1 MELHWVS
8 LLLSYLTLSDC
19 MKNTLTC
26 LSQEPRIIWRK
37 AGNKVVLSCTV
48 NPECHTQPWKYEW
61 FLFKENS
68 HILLKPGENSDKYK
82 LDGASLQIS
91 ALHTNDSGIYHC
103 AAALR
108 GKPRRGMQH
117 VGPGTTLVVK
127 EGNKTMATN
136 NYLWVVF
143 TLLTVYSLAM
153 VTLIVKKYGCR
164 KIHQIDKHNS
174 IKKIQFRDVLQ
185 EMHRKK
191 FREPHKQNSK
201 SPQTEEDDDVYQN
214 VETVETAN

>member
-37 AGNKVVLSCTV
+37 AGN
-48 NPECHTQPWKYEW
+48 
-61 FLFKENS
+61 
-68 HILLKPGENSDKYK
+68 KPGENSDKYK

>member
-37 AGNKVVLSCTV
+37 AGN
-48 NPECHTQPWKYEW
+48 
-61 FLFKENS
+61 KENS